1 MDFLSFD
8 MAKKWNRDVL
18 VLLLTKEIKLSPQ
31 TDNFPLFKK
40 KLIKYPEAG
49 SKTAYKYNFP
59 GQINRLLKFNYQF
72 PFSFL
77 LL

>member
-1 MDFLSFD
+1 MQLKFI
-8 MAKKWNRDVL
+8 
-18 VLLLTKEIKLSPQ
+18 LLTKEIKLSPQ